1 MHKIANFITSVRA
14 ITIAMILIIIAMVFD
29 SQTLFIRALPA
40 DMMPWAKQVTSWA
53 MSIGFE
59 VTVLLTTANANH
71 IRKSIKYI
79 LALCTFVMTLFFFE
93 AFNQVDVIIQF
104 RTVFVSAL
112 IAYVN
117 FIYSELFVAK
127 WNQYLAQ
134 QDRNQQDK
142 ETIKKLLQEGINLR
156 NQCDANYSIIESL
169 NNTTASLRIQKE
181 EYELQVREFAEKLM
195 LADQEIEV
203 LKGKLSRSRKT
214 ELA

>member
-1 MHKIANFITSVRA
+1 MHKIANFITSVQSV
-14 ITIAMILIIIAMVFD
+14 TIAMILIIVAMVFD

-40 DMMPWAKQVTSWA
+40 DMMPWAKQITSWA

-93 AFNQVDVIIQF
+93 AFTQTDIVIQF

-134 QDRNQQDK
+134 QDKYQQDE
-142 ETIKKLLQEGINLR
+142 ETIRDLEIELNKKNHE
-156 NQCDANYSIIESL
+156 IISRKIAYQSL
-169 NNTTASLRIQKE
+169 EETMQKVQIQKD
-181 EYELQVREFAEKLM
+181 EYEAQVREFANNLM
-195 LADQEIEV
+195 LAEQENEV
-203 LKGKLSRSRKT
+203 LKAKLSRSRKS